1 MCVCVLVWF
10 LYEGQD
16 VATAVH
22 THRAEDNKRPQRTP
36 ACSRVFWGFGGERMR
51 LFIVLESRLV
61 GDFLTLLKIHEATA
75 SLCLVLCWTSVQ
87 SFPVYS
93 NNQAWT
99 VCNGLK
105 FMGTYFV
112 LQLQVWTEGTVTT
125 LLVLVQAAVEF
136 RLDWILF
143 PQHHSEVDLLRT
155 KRQLLRVHLNEW
167 RQIERNFKAQ
177 VRTVE
182 EENKTKS
189 THTDLNTFSVER
201 YNINRTPWWPSGAR
215 QTRAAESSDL
225 K

>member
-1 MCVCVLVWF
+1 MQQSVLGIWGGTDETVYCFRISTGWRFSYSFKDTWSHCFTLPCPVFSCLIIRHELCVMGWNL
-10 LYEGQD
+10 
-16 VATAVH
+16 
-22 THRAEDNKRPQRTP
+22 
-36 ACSRVFWGFGGERMR
+36 
-51 LFIVLESRLV
+51 
-61 GDFLTLLKIHEATA
+61 
-75 SLCLVLCWTSVQ
+75 
-87 SFPVYS
+87 S
-93 NNQAWT
+93 N
-99 VCNGLK
+99 
-105 FMGTYFV
+105 MGTYFV

-167 RQIERNFKAQ
+167 REIERNFKAQ
-177 VRTVE
+177 VSTVE